1 MKLVLLAF
9 IGIAINI
16 WRDTY
21 GTGGGGG
28 PGPLAL
34 QQRDLSFI
42 LDRAGNNIFTRV

>member
-1 MKLVLLAF
+1 MKLILLGF

-16 WRDTY
+16 WRDTA
-21 GTGGGGG
+21 GEGGG

-42 LDRAGNNIFTRV
+42 LDRFGAEIFTRV